1 MYDLFVLGEL
11 MVGDTHGYQLQE
23 RLKRAVGPVRQISSG
38 TLYPLLSRLVEHG
51 WISLRLEEQEGG
63 RARKIY
69 KLTEAG
75 RDRFFELMASP
86 LDYTSDTELVF
97 HFKMSNF
104 PFVTKEVRLS
114 SLEQYLNYL
123 QHNLKYV
130 DSVARMISSKKMDER
145 KRVQVLRILD
155 HRKHVGLADAE
166 WVTKELERM
175 KSAEE

>member
-75 RDRFFELMASP
+75 RERFFELMASP
-86 LDYTSDTELVF
+86 LDYTSETELVF

-104 PFVTKEVRLS
+104 LFVTKEVRLA

-145 KRVQVLRILD
+145 KRVQVLRMLD

-166 WVTKELERM
+166 WITKELERM

>member
-75 RDRFFELMASP
+75 RERFFELMASP
-86 LDYTSDTELVF
+86 LDYTSETELVF

-104 PFVTKEVRLS
+104 PFVTKEVRLA

-130 DSVARMISSKKMDER
+130 DSVACMISSKKMGER
-145 KRVQVLRILD
+145 KRVQVLRMLD

-175 KSAEE
+175 KSAGE

>member
-11 MVGDTHGYQLQE
+11 MIGDTHGYQLQE

-75 RDRFFELMASP
+75 RERFFELMDSP
-86 LDYTSDTELVF
+86 LDYTAETELMF

-104 PFVTKEVRLS
+104 PFVTKEVRLA

-145 KRVQVLRILD
+145 KRAQVLRMLD

-166 WVTKELERM
+166 WVSKELERL
-175 KSAEE
+175 KAAEE

>member
-11 MVGDTHGYQLQE
+11 MIGDTHGYQLQE

-51 WISLRLEEQEGG
+51 WISLRLEKQEGR

-75 RDRFFELMASP
+75 RERFFELMVSP
-86 LDYTSDTELVF
+86 LDYTAETELMF

-104 PFVTKEVRLS
+104 PYVTKEVRLA
-114 SLEQYLNYL
+114 SLEQYLGYL

-130 DSVARMISSKKMDER
+130 DSIVRMISNKKMDER
-145 KRVQVLRILD
+145 KREQVLRMLD

-166 WVTKELERM
+166 WVAKELERV
-175 KSAEE
+175 KAAVE